1 MRGKSC
7 ICVNSLRK
15 VCSRTLGQKSF
26 IPHLEAG
33 HLFRLVEFSTKTKY
47 TRHNLSTTLG
57 PIDTYP
63 DRLHTTDRLNVYS
76 PSN

>member
-15 VCSRTLGQKSF
+15 VCSRTLG
-26 IPHLEAG
+26 IIEAG
-33 HLFRLVEFSTKTKY
+33 HLFHQVEFSTKTKY
-47 TRHNLSTTLG
+47 ARHNSSTTLG
-57 PIDTYP
+57 PVGRYR